1 MKKLKIP
8 YILAVCLLSLS
19 IFVVYAAFMFNQ
31 TIVSTAQ
38 VGNIRILNKSFV
50 SYAPT
55 VDHTDT
61 TTYPG
66 GKADSKYLTA
76 IKQRT
81 TEGVEF
87 EQDSVTCYATERE
100 GYSEE
105 EIPQNNNY
113 MYLNQ
118 LGFEFSLYAD
128 VPVYVRIRFDDAW
141 IRIKTYNGVPLDP
154 ENILKGRF
162 DIPTEDTNWVFNEQ
176 SNTYNYK
183 VMVKDTSETNPF
195 NGEFNLAEDY
205 FYTSSETLT
214 NGHLAVL
221 VQVAFSVEVIQA
233 NRAYKLWGYD
243 PSTL

>member
-1 MKKLKIP
+1 MSKRKILIISTIC
-8 YILAVCLLSLS
+8 ILCLS
-19 IFVVYAAFMFNQ
+19 IGIIYAAFMFNQ
-31 TIVSTAQ
+31 VISNNAN
-38 VGNIRILNKSFV
+38 VGNIHLLNQKFI

-55 VDHTDT
+55 VNPAS
-61 TTYPG
+61 YPG
-66 GKADSKYLTA
+66 GKASQEYLDD
-76 IKQRT
+76 IKTRAET
-81 TEGVEF
+81 GTDF
-87 EQDSVTCYATERE
+87 AADSVTCYATERE

-105 EIPQNNNY
+105 EVPQNNNY

-141 IRIKTYNGVPLDP
+141 IKIKTYNGNQLDP
-154 ENILKGRF
+154 EYILKGRF
-162 DIPTEDTNWVFNEQ
+162 DIPTNDINWVFDEQ

-183 VMVKDTSETNPF
+183 LMVKDTTENNPF
-195 NGEFNLAEDY
+195 SGTFELDDDY
-205 FYTSSETLT
+205 FYTTDETLT
-214 NGHLAVL
+214 NGHFAVL

>member
-1 MKKLKIP
+1 MSKRKII
-8 YILAVCLLSLS
+8 ILISSICILCLS
-19 IFVVYAAFMFNQ
+19 IGIVFAAFMFNQ
-31 TIVSTAQ
+31 VVSNNAD
-38 VGNIRILNKSFV
+38 VGNIHLLNKKFI

-55 VDHTDT
+55 DIDPEE
-61 TTYPG
+61 YNG
-66 GKADSKYLTA
+66 GKASQEYLDDIKVRSTA
-76 IKQRT
+76 TK
-81 TEGVEF
+81 F
-87 EQDSVTCYATERE
+87 AADSVTCYATERE

>member
-1 MKKLKIP
+1 MSKRKILIISTIC
-8 YILAVCLLSLS
+8 ILCLS
-19 IFVVYAAFMFNQ
+19 IGIVFAAFMFNQ
-31 TIVSTAQ
+31 VVSSNAD
-38 VGNIRILNKSFV
+38 VGNIHLLNQKFI

-55 VDHTDT
+55 NIDPTD
-61 TTYPG
+61 YNG
-66 GKADSKYLTA
+66 GKASQDYLDDIKERSTA
-76 IKQRT
+76 T
-81 TEGVEF
+81 DF
-87 EQDSVTCYATERE
+87 AADSVICYATERE

-105 EIPQNNNY
+105 EVPQNNNY

-141 IRIKTYNGVPLDP
+141 IRIKTYNGNSLDP
-154 ENILKGRF
+154 EYILKGRF
-162 DIPTEDTNWVFNEQ
+162 DIPTDDTNWVFDEQ

-183 VMVKDTSETNPF
+183 VMVKDTTEDSPF
-195 NGEFNLAEDY
+195 SGTFNLDDDY
-205 FYTSSETLT
+205 FYTSDETLT

>member
-1 MKKLKIP
+1 MSKRKII
-8 YILAVCLLSLS
+8 ILISSICILCLS
-19 IFVVYAAFMFNQ
+19 IGIVFAAFMFNQ
-31 TIVSTAQ
+31 VVSNNAD
-38 VGNIRILNKSFV
+38 VGNIHLLNKKFI

-55 VDHTDT
+55 DINPEG
-61 TTYPG
+61 YNG
-66 GKADSKYLTA
+66 GKASQEYLDA
-76 IKQRT
+76 IKVRST
-81 TEGVEF
+81 ATKF
-87 EQDSVTCYATERE
+87 AADSVTCYATERE

-183 VMVKDTSETNPF
+183 LMVKDTSEANPF
-195 NGEFNLAEDY
+195 NGEFNLADDY